1 MARGEN
7 SGDCPHSSTTRDF
20 EECYS
25 KVLETAE
32 DSLKDFESSIR
43 ALMTGPPVRSGTKTI
58 CQGLLV
64 RISRPLIDLPNSTRL
79 SVCGTNTRNRLA
91 PPPSTNMTVERVARQ
106 VSSHARSD
114 LWQSSPRARPDIR
127 NGSAS
132 VGARSRQVRIGGLC

>member
-79 SVCGTNTRNRLA
+79 SVCGTNTRNRPCAAAFHQYDGGTGGPPGELA
-91 PPPSTNMTVERVARQ
+91 CQIRLVA
-106 VSSHARSD
+106 
-114 LWQSSPRARPDIR
+114 II
-127 NGSAS
+127 SAS
-132 VGARSRQVRIGGLC
+132 ST